1 MLYAVGIIGNLSWY
15 GADGPEIELVSTPF
29 IKGESEFTCEREC
42 YCAFGYGLF
51 C

>member
-15 GADGPEIELVSTPF
+15 GADGPEIELVSTPV

-42 YCAFGYGLF
+42 
-51 C
+51 